1 MKKKKIKIMLE
12 KACTDKVKV
21 CTPKFCA
28 IGCYDDINSEDYVVA
43 LNDVYVTYNNQND
56 KIDHKDSL
64 CICDEYIVAF
74 EPHVDKK

>member
-21 CTPKFCA
+21 CTPNFCA
-28 IGCYDDINSEDYVVA
+28 TGCFDEDNSEDYLVA
-43 LNDVYVTYNNQND
+43 LKDVEVAFNDNKD
-56 KIDHKDSL
+56 KTEHKDSL

-74 EPHVDKK
+74 EPHVVKK